1 MEEPITYRKRIADK
15 LLSEQLEASGAVLIQ
30 GPKWC
35 GKTTTAEQQAGSI
48 IYMDEPKNRQANLIL
63 AETDPQVLLQGA
75 VPRVIDEWQLAPS
88 LWDTVRFETS
98 HRRSPGQFILTGSA
112 VPPDLSEQ
120 THSGIGRITRLTMRT
135 MSLWESG
142 ESNGSVSLESM
153 FSGEFVPASAEN
165 MSLES
170 LAFLIC
176 RGGWPGSLDLSRK
189 AALRQALNY
198 ADAVCESDISRVDDV
213 CCRDADFARRLMRS
227 YARHQGQQVPLST
240 IYADL
245 SGNRAGSMT
254 EDTIASY
261 LRALRK
267 IFVIEDLPAWNP
279 NLRSKTAIRTSD
291 TRYFADPSIA
301 AASVGTGPEDL
312 LADLNTLGLFF
323 ETMAVRDLRVY
334 AEALDGK
341 LYHYRDK
348 TGLECDAVIHLRNG
362 RYGLI
367 EIKLGGDTLIE
378 SGARTLLKL
387 AGKIDTEAM
396 NAPSFLMVLTGTG
409 QYAYRRSDG
418 VCVVPIS
425 CLRV

>member
-120 THSGIGRITRLTMRT
+120 THSGIGRIARLTMRT

-142 ESNGSVSLESM
+142 ESNGSVRLESM

-213 CCRDADFARRLMRS
+213 CRMR
-227 YARHQGQQVPLST
+227 
-240 IYADL
+240 I
-245 SGNRAGSMT
+245 
-254 EDTIASY
+254 
-261 LRALRK
+261 
-267 IFVIEDLPAWNP
+267 
-279 NLRSKTAIRTSD
+279 
-291 TRYFADPSIA
+291 
-301 AASVGTGPEDL
+301 
-312 LADLNTLGLFF
+312 
-323 ETMAVRDLRVY
+323 LRV
-334 AEALDGK
+334 D
-341 LYHYRDK
+341 
-348 TGLECDAVIHLRNG
+348 
-362 RYGLI
+362 
-367 EIKLGGDTLIE
+367 
-378 SGARTLLKL
+378 
-387 AGKIDTEAM
+387 
-396 NAPSFLMVLTGTG
+396 
-409 QYAYRRSDG
+409 
-418 VCVVPIS
+418 
-425 CLRV
+425 

>member
-1 MEEPITYRKRIADK
+1 
-15 LLSEQLEASGAVLIQ
+15 
-30 GPKWC
+30 
-35 GKTTTAEQQAGSI
+35 
-48 IYMDEPKNRQANLIL
+48 
-63 AETDPQVLLQGA
+63 
-75 VPRVIDEWQLAPS
+75 
-88 LWDTVRFETS
+88 
-98 HRRSPGQFILTGSA
+98 
-112 VPPDLSEQ
+112 
-120 THSGIGRITRLTMRT
+120 
-135 MSLWESG
+135 
-142 ESNGSVSLESM
+142 
-153 FSGEFVPASAEN
+153 
-165 MSLES
+165 
-170 LAFLIC
+170 
-176 RGGWPGSLDLSRK
+176 
-189 AALRQALNY
+189 
-198 ADAVCESDISRVDDV
+198 
-213 CCRDADFARRLMRS
+213 
-227 YARHQGQQVPLST
+227 
-240 IYADL
+240 
-245 SGNRAGSMT
+245 MT

-378 SGARTLLKL
+378 SGAR
-387 AGKIDTEAM
+387 
-396 NAPSFLMVLTGTG
+396 V
-409 QYAYRRSDG
+409 
-418 VCVVPIS
+418 
-425 CLRV
+425 

>member
-120 THSGIGRITRLTMRT
+120 THSGIGRIARLTMRT

-189 AALRQALNY
+189 AALRQSLNY
-198 ADAVCESDISRVDDV
+198 ADVVCESDISRVDDV
-213 CCRDADFARRLMRS
+213 CRNADFARRLMRS

>member
-1 MEEPITYRKRIADK
+1 
-15 LLSEQLEASGAVLIQ
+15 
-30 GPKWC
+30 
-35 GKTTTAEQQAGSI
+35 
-48 IYMDEPKNRQANLIL
+48 MDEPKNRQANLIL

-120 THSGIGRITRLTMRT
+120 THSGIGRIARLTMRT

-165 MSLES
+165 
-170 LAFLIC
+170 

-213 CCRDADFARRLMRS
+213 CRDADFARRLMRS

-254 EDTIASY
+254 RIC
-261 LRALRK
+261 RA
-267 IFVIEDLPAWNP
+267 
-279 NLRSKTAIRTSD
+279 TA
-291 TRYFADPSIA
+291 
-301 AASVGTGPEDL
+301 PE
-312 LADLNTLGLFF
+312 A
-323 ETMAVRDLRVY
+323 
-334 AEALDGK
+334 
-341 LYHYRDK
+341 
-348 TGLECDAVIHLRNG
+348 
-362 RYGLI
+362 
-367 EIKLGGDTLIE
+367 
-378 SGARTLLKL
+378 
-387 AGKIDTEAM
+387 
-396 NAPSFLMVLTGTG
+396 
-409 QYAYRRSDG
+409 
-418 VCVVPIS
+418 
-425 CLRV
+425 